1 MNRQMN
7 QSHTQTD
14 RKTHTQTNTHKHTQ
28 EQMKQNKKIKTKSN
42 KLNFMETKQ
51 NGDHFIIFDPL
62 TPKTETV
69 SPNPVLLCALNCASN
84 DVRGAH
90 EKSI

>member
-1 MNRQMN
+1 
-7 QSHTQTD
+7 
-14 RKTHTQTNTHKHTQ
+14 
-28 EQMKQNKKIKTKSN
+28 
-42 KLNFMETKQ
+42 METKQ